1 MYFSLRQLFSGS
13 TAVLCAVN
21 LNDVLACKDYWEVKG
36 EQTTAD
42 MNKLEDGINQL
53 KDNEEAYLDGLDA
66 VADGEEALAKG
77 EADYAAG
84 QATLAQGEAESI
96 RLTYEAQATGLK
108 YLSQAN
114 IQESVL
120 RLRGIDAL
128 KDVADGRA
136 TKIFMPTDLSDVV
149 SVIGAIGETLGVGD
163 AEPIDKSSEP
173 VPAPPTD
180 PCHGDSASK
189 ITQEINAQKRE
200 AWLQQN
206 TRG

>member
-1 MYFSLRQLFSGS
+1 MKNRILGSLSVSAMGLGCMGFSHGYG
-13 TAVLCAVN
+13 AVP
-21 LNDVLACKDYWEVKG
+21 
-36 EQTTAD
+36 T
-42 MNKLEDGINQL
+42 
-53 KDNEEAYLDGLDA
+53 
-66 VADGEEALAKG
+66 
-77 EADYAAG
+77 
-84 QATLAQGEAESI
+84 EAESI

-149 SVIGAIGETLGVGD
+149 SGIGAIGETLGVGD

-173 VPAPPTD
+173 IPAPPTD

-189 ITQEINAQKRE
+189 ITQEINAQKRD